1 MCHRLDENTYGPR
14 VPTSAISL
22 VLLEIIS
29 KVGWPFLEDN
39 AVVAV
44 VGERRDRGQSDDMK
58 EILNHVGK

>member
-14 VPTSAISL
+14 GAYVCDL

-39 AVVAV
+39 AVVDV
-44 VGERRDRGQSDDMK
+44 VGERRGRGQSDDRK
-58 EILNHVGK
+58 EILNHVGR

>member
-1 MCHRLDENTYGPR
+1 MSSFGPEYVR
-14 VPTSAISL
+14 PRGPTSAISL

-44 VGERRDRGQSDDMK
+44 VGERRGRGQSDDMK